1 MTKLPWILEPFDGVA
16 LAGLTVAS
24 LAVAGLSADP
34 IAAQH
39 APHRLGCADHHST
52 SSWGSERLV
61 RYCEERAVPLAHPT
75 GTLVVDATPNG
86 GITAV
91 GGDGDSTSVMAIVET
106 FGTTDAGA
114 RALAATVRV
123 TADGAVRADGPAERH
138 RAHWLVSFVLRV
150 PHRSDLRLTAENGG
164 LAVSGIAGALDL
176 ETENGAVTLD
186 DIGGTAHVRT
196 QNGPVDIALS
206 GTRWNGAG
214 LDAQTQ
220 NGPVTLA
227 IPATYAAHVEAS
239 TVNGPLETD
248 YPITLQGHID
258 PRRLAVDVGGGGPSI
273 RVATTNGPVTIS
285 RE

>member
-1 MTKLPWILEPFDGVA
+1 MTRLPWFPAFV
-16 LAGLTVAS
+16 TS
-24 LAVAGLSADP
+24 LAVTGLAADP
-34 IAAQH
+34 VAAQRE
-39 APHRLGCADHHST
+39 PHRLGCADHHSS

-61 RYCEERAVPLAHPT
+61 RHCEERAVPVARAT

-86 GITAV
+86 AITAL
-91 GGDGDSTSVMAIVET
+91 GGDGDSTRITAIVET
-106 FGTTDAGA
+106 FGTTDADA
-114 RALAATVRV
+114 RALAAAVRV

-138 RAHWLVSFVLRV
+138 RAHWLVSFVLHV
-150 PHRSDLRLTAENGG
+150 PHRRDLRLTAENGG
-164 LAVSGIAGALDL
+164 LDVSGVAGTLDL
-176 ETENGAVTLD
+176 ETENGPVTLD
-186 DIGGTAHVRT
+186 DIGGTAHVRS
-196 QNGPVDIALS
+196 QNGPVDITLS
-206 GTRWNGAG
+206 GTRWNGTG

-220 NGPVTLA
+220 NGPVTLS

-273 RVATTNGPVTIS
+273 RVATTNGPLTIS